1 MSNEQTKILKEILDE
16 VKIINTYL
24 LNLRIERAGQ
34 QDIMSQS
41 PQTLKRETEKT
52 PEIDQKQEKKWE
64 KYKQLYWKSLI
75 LPLRLCVLYCV
86 LVCWLTHGK
95 N

>member
-1 MSNEQTKILKEILDE
+1 MSDEQTKILKEILDE

-52 PEIDQKQEKKWE
+52 PEIDAKTRKEMRE
-64 KYKQLYWKSLI
+64 
-75 LPLRLCVLYCV
+75 V
-86 LVCWLTHGK
+86 
-95 N
+95 